1 MPSPDPQ
8 HRGLLHT
15 LLTGVAMGAAD
26 VVPGVSGGTVA
37 LLCGV
42 YSRLLRAISRFDVQ
56 LLRSLRRKNWGN
68 AAAHVDVAFLMP
80 LAAGLLLGLGLSVL
94 TIKRMLENDTT
105 RPATLA
111 CFCGMILAS
120 TWILLK
126 QIRPANSRI
135 LFMKHTWKST
145 NVSSY

>member
-42 YSRLLRAISRFDVQ
+42 YSRLLRAISRFDRQ

-68 AAAHVDVAFLMP
+68 AAAQVDVAVLMKGRDHDRDDP
-80 LAAGLLLGLGLSVL
+80 MDIFFHFFHPHLQ
-94 TIKRMLENDTT
+94 TCR
-105 RPATLA
+105 
-111 CFCGMILAS
+111 
-120 TWILLK
+120 K
-126 QIRPANSRI
+126 QAFSLVCALP
-135 LFMKHTWKST
+135 
-145 NVSSY
+145 

>member
-42 YSRLLRAISRFDVQ
+42 YSRLLRAISRFDRQ

-80 LAAGLLLGLGLSVL
+80 LAAGLLLGLGLSVV

-105 RPATLA
+105 RPATLEN
-111 CFCGMILAS
+111 
-120 TWILLK
+120 
-126 QIRPANSRI
+126 RNS
-135 LFMKHTWKST
+135 
-145 NVSSY
+145 